1 VGNAVS
7 QKLEFV
13 HFKNKSE
20 TLIVWFSA
28 FTNGPKLAKL
38 FKVKKT
44 FHGYRIARSNS
55 DYDWLLLRE
64 NYGYTNDGSY
74 YSGTPSNYFIES
86 QFAEIFSNLAL
97 QKKNIVFIGS
107 SMGGYAAIKFAL
119 IHGVKKVAL
128 FSPHLDLKIARALC
142 GRKKWI
148 DFLTSN
154 TNESPSQKDLFLM
167 RLQILVHELKGNFNS
182 MSLFIQASIDDFG
195 VFNEQVIPFIKEVGV
210 FKPDIF
216 LDRRESG
223 GHSGLFMSDE
233 LILYVLE
240 SLSKNQPLSAEKL
253 RNFPNRHLRRS
264 EKIERVLQIIEN
276 FLFSK
281 IKGRI

>member
-1 VGNAVS
+1 M
-7 QKLEFV
+7 
-13 HFKNKSE
+13 
-20 TLIVWFSA
+20 WFSA

-86 QFAEIFSNLAL
+86 QFAEIFSKFDL

-107 SMGGYAAIKFAL
+107 SMGGYAAMKFAL

-128 FSPHLDLKIARALC
+128 FSPHLDLKIARSLC

-154 TNESPSQKDLFLM
+154 TSETPYQKDLFLK
-167 RLQILVHELKGNFNS
+167 RLQILVHELKANFKN
-182 MSLFIQASIDDFG
+182 MSLYIQASVDDFG
-195 VFNEQVIPFIKEVGV
+195 VFNEQVIPFVKEVEA
-210 FKPDIF
+210 FNPDIF
-216 LDRRESG
+216 LDHREFG

-240 SLSKNQPLSAEKL
+240 SLSKNRPLISDKL
-253 RNFPNRHLRRS
+253 RSFPNRHLRRS

-276 FLFSK
+276 YLFSK
-281 IKGRI
+281 VKGKI